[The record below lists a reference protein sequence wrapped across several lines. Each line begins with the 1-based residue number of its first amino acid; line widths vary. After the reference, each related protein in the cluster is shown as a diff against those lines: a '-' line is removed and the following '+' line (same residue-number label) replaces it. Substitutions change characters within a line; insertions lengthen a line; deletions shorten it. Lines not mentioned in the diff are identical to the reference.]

1 MSIPSRHSMATV
13 TLALS
18 SLLLAAAAMAQSAA
32 GADQVV
38 AALKQNLAESQK
50 RLRQYE
56 WIETTTI
63 SLKGEQKSQKQQR
76 VYYGAD
82 GTLTKLPVDEAPPQ
96 AAPRGGRR
104 GGRVKERIV
113 ENKKEEMRDYME
125 KAAGLIHQYVPP
137 DPARIQSS
145 KDANKIQ
152 VQPQP
157 DGTVLLECK
166 DYLQPSDRLTL
177 GVDPKAA
184 LLSALTVATY
194 LEKPEDT
201 VALSVQFGT
210 LADGTSYA
218 AQSTLDVKA
227 KNVRVV
233 IANSGH
239 RPLRVPYVAHR

>member
-1 MSIPSRHSMATV
+1 MSISSAQSIAAV
-13 TLALS
+13 TLAVS
-18 SLLLAAAAMAQSAA
+18 SLLAAAAMAQSAA

-63 SLKGEQKSQKQQR
+63 TLKGEQKSQKQQR

-96 AAPRGGRR
+96 AAPSGGRR
-104 GGRVKERIV
+104 GGRVKQRVV
-113 ENKKEEMRDYME
+113 ENKKEEMHGYME
-125 KAAGLIHQYVPP
+125 KASALIHQYVPP

-152 VQPQP
+152 VRPQP

-166 DYLQPSDRLTL
+166 DYVQPSDLLTL
-177 GVDPKAA
+177 GVDPKTAR
-184 LLSALTVATY
+184 LSVLTVATY

-210 LADGTSYA
+210 LADGTSYT

-239 RPLRVPYVAHR
+239 RPLRER